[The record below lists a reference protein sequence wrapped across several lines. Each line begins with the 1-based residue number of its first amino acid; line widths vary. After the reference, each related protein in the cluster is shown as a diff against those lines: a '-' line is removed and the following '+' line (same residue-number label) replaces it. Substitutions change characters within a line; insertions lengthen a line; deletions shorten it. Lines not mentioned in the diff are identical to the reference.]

1 MADVVLSAKL
11 SDSELLK
18 SINDTLKTAEV
29 RFNDFTTKVNTQLNG
44 IGKGFGASLNQQ
56 IKGIESNL
64 ELLGSKVGSVG
75 GKSSITL
82 NVNNL
87 QSANQQIKDIANN
100 LERAALA
107 SEKVNKSFSSS
118 NINDAKRETIEQR
131 LSLELTKQALLL
143 ERQNKLKADLANLA
157 QRNASI
163 ESKGRVAMGGQSF
176 EGAMGMSAKS
186 IQERTEKIKALQIVQ
201 KNLSTSDANY
211 YSRLSSVNKE
221 IALLTSQNKQ
231 AISQGI
237 ELTKRNNTLAQ
248 SFENLG
254 RRVIFYA
261 GLGALTGFVKSIFT
275 IRSEYEMLERSMGAL
290 LGDFAKGSALFNQIQ
305 AQALKS
311 PFTVI
316 DLSSAAKQLVAYNF
330 AANEVAET
338 TKRIAD
344 ISSALGVPIER
355 LIYNIGQIK
364 AQGTLTARDARDFAN
379 AGFAIVPM
387 LAKLYTEQK
396 KLGDNVVTT
405 ADVYDMM
412 TKKMVS
418 YADVMSVI
426 DKQTS
431 EGGMFFDFQAKQAE
445 TLRGQLSNLQDAWN
459 LMLNQIGESNQSTL
473 SAPISLT
480 RELLANWKAIYNTIG
495 WLIGGYGLYKA
506 ATLARNVLIGQENAN
521 LAKSVVLNKAKMVS
535 DLEKARVT
543 RLLTTE
549 EVAFL
554 ANRNR
559 LTTADYAA
567 TLASRNLTKQQ
578 AAMLALMNYKNK
590 SMLAALVRTNTLT
603 AAEIRAALSTKGFA
617 LAAQILGL
625 SLKSLALAAWGVMKA
640 FAPFLA
646 ISAVIGVLYS
656 MKQKS
661 DDLKE
666 SLGNVNDQY
675 RELKKSLSD
684 ITVSFDLAIS
694 KKSAEGLGEAKTKME
709 ELVTFAK
716 ENFNVT
722 LKVDMSQLNANNIIA
737 EFNKIKSTIDDLSS
751 TSNLF
756 SLAGTK
762 TGLAN
767 ELKALGD
774 DTQAFYDVII
784 NNKNSVATALREHI
798 ENLKKID
805 GQQKAVNE
813 EQKVYN
819 SLAAPKK
826 ESESSLQY
834 LNRLIDAY
842 NKLGLLG
849 DNNKVFDQS
858 YDQLRKLGLEGEQT
872 FQTLNNL
879 WGNIKNSSKDSV
891 DAFKKQIDELSKSIN
906 LDQVPLDKRT
916 IILEAAINKF
926 ATDNNLNSFS
936 RETMLRFANER
947 YDVKISLSPLQ
958 SSFGETKVELQKW
971 AQDLQN
977 WADKNKIELGLTLNI
992 GTSQTEAAEEALKNY
1007 NEELDLLNVI
1017 KRKKEQGLSTQADV
1031 MVQQTVVNQKLE
1043 IARKAG
1049 SDLSSI
1055 VKKTNKSLDKA
1066 ESELSKTISSE
1077 IELIDKLASNY
1088 DKLTKAGIT
1097 GKDAIAMLGKEY
1109 GNTLKSIN
1117 SVLSKYGLKTFSIED
1132 FAGKDVSKVLDL
1144 LKAQRAALPRN
1155 GKLDVKKALDVEIE
1169 KIVVD
1174 AKVFDFT
1181 KLNKKL
1187 DSNLNDIQ
1195 ASFELGL
1202 EFQEDDI
1209 TANVLKNIF
1218 KVNEND
1224 LITNVNDLID
1234 KTQSAWNEYVTE
1246 YNKLNKENPIPSFD
1260 LLTTKESTFKSK
1272 TGLSEDSEAFKS
1284 FKDTSSFIQKAVK
1297 EDAIKTG
1304 KVIED
1309 LTYKLADNSGKILI
1323 EERKLQSIRLKIEQE
1338 TNEDKKRLLE
1348 LQYQDAQNS
1357 IDKLKEENLKLLPF
1371 YQSLF
1376 GNISNLGTKKLKA
1389 IYDESKKVIDSAKEI
1404 ADGKG
1409 RKKIELSAVGED
1421 GQIKKVTLSLE
1432 EYANLL
1438 EKIGDLGEKITES
1451 NPILAMIDAFK
1462 NGDIEKALQYLS
1474 GELSKLSDITN
1485 EVNTIFKDLGA
1496 DEATSEVLGDVA
1508 TSIEGVATA
1517 SKGIGQIMSGD
1528 ILGGVTNVIKGTWT
1542 AISTWLDNS
1551 DKKIQRQIEKSKK
1564 VVEDLADA
1572 YTLLE
1577 HTVEKAFGSAEIQ
1590 AQRALIA
1597 NKKLQKQELQRQLDL
1612 EKSRKAKNRDEDNI
1626 RSLEQ
1631 QIKVLD
1637 NELSDLSENI
1647 TTNLLGSS
1655 IKDAAE
1661 NFASTWLDAWRQ
1673 GEDAMQG
1680 LSDSFD
1686 DMINNM
1692 IVKSLASTLVAN
1704 RLTALYDMVNEYTK
1718 ADSEDKEGISAKEMA
1733 NLRALGGGITEG
1745 INKDLTML
1753 MEVLGIGKGSAA
1765 KSLSALQ
1772 QGIQGVT
1779 EQTAGAIEG
1788 YMNNVSGQVFLH
1800 SALLQQIID
1809 NSNVMLGTQSQI
1821 LLQMQ
1826 QGYQVQVA
1834 IQGILNGWSSNNGR
1848 SVRVEMIN

>member
-29 RFNDFTTKVNTQLNG
+29 RFNDFTNKVNTQLNG
-44 IGKGFGASLNQQ
+44 IGKGMGVSLNQQ
-56 IKGIESNL
+56 IDSIESRL
-64 ELLGSKVGSVG
+64 ALLGSKVGNV
-75 GKSSITL
+75 SSSSTITL
-82 NVNNL
+82 NIDNL
-87 QSANQQIKDIANN
+87 QSANQQIKDIATN

-107 SEKVNKSFSSS
+107 GEKVNKSFSTSS
-118 NINDAKRETIEQR
+118 VKDSKRETNEQR
-131 LSLELTKQALLL
+131 IALELTKQAELL
-143 ERQNKLKADLANLA
+143 ERQNLLKANLANLTQKTIA
-157 QRNASI
+157 A
-163 ESKGRVAMGGQSF
+163 ESKNRVSMGSQSF
-176 EGAMGMSAKS
+176 EGAMAMSTKS

-211 YSRLSSVNKE
+211 YSKLASVNKE
-221 IALLTSQNKQ
+221 MASLSAQNKQ
-231 AISQGI
+231 AISQGV
-237 ELTKRNNTLAQ
+237 ELVKKNNALAQ

-254 RRVIFYA
+254 RRVVFYA
-261 GLGALTGFVKSIFT
+261 SLGAFTGFVKQIYT
-275 IRSEYEMLERSMGAL
+275 IRGEYEMLERSMGAL
-290 LGDFAKGSALFNQIQ
+290 LGDFAKGTALFNQIQ
-305 AQALKS
+305 IQALKS
-311 PFTVI
+311 PFTVL

-330 AANEVAET
+330 AASEVAET
-338 TKRIAD
+338 TKRVAD

-364 AQGTLTARDARDFAN
+364 AQGALTARDARDFAN

-418 YADVMSVI
+418 YGDVMSVI

-445 TLRGQLSNLQDAWN
+445 TLRGQLSNLEDAWN
-459 LMLNQIGESNQSTL
+459 MMLNQIGESNQSALIT
-473 SAPISLT
+473 PISLT
-480 RELLANWKAIYNTIG
+480 RDLLANWKAISNTLG
-495 WLIGGYGLYKA
+495 WLIAGYGAYKA
-506 ATLARNVLIGQENAN
+506 ATLARNVLIGQENAY
-521 LAKSVVLNKAKMVS
+521 LVKSVTLNKAKVVS
-535 DLEKARVT
+535 DLERARIS
-543 RLLTTE
+543 RQLTTE
-549 EVAFL
+549 EVAVL

-559 LTTADYAA
+559 LTIADYAA
-567 TLASRNLTKQQ
+567 TLASKNLTKSQ
-578 AAMLALMNYKNK
+578 ATMLALINYKNK
-590 SMLAALVRTNTLT
+590 TMLAALVRTNTLT

-646 ISAVIGVLYS
+646 ISAIIGVLSS

-666 SLGNVNDQY
+666 SIKDLNAQAQ
-675 RELKKSLSD
+675 ELRKSLSE
-684 ITVSFDLAIS
+684 ISVGFNEAIS
-694 KKSAEGLGEAKTKME
+694 KNNGLVDAKTKLDELAQFVKDTFNIDLRVDTSKLNKDEVIQEFIKLKE
-709 ELVTFAK
+709 ETERIISTTNVFSASAATEGVTKYF
-716 ENFNVT
+716 EDLGNSTQEFYDIV
-722 LKVDMSQLNANNIIA
+722 NANRSSITDSLDAYIKKLKDAKAEQSQIDKVEEIRKAFIAPKRADESYATYLENITKSILQVRKYLN
-737 EFNKIKSTIDDLSS
+737 EGDIKNLDIFPSLDESFQKYLKIGGDAVIKYQQFLEE
-751 TSNLF
+751 TSKKINL
-756 SLAGTK
+756 
-762 TGLAN
+762 
-767 ELKALGD
+767 
-774 DTQAFYDVII
+774 
-784 NNKNSVATALREHI
+784 KNLTALE
-798 ENLKKID
+798 
-805 GQQKAVNE
+805 
-813 EQKVYN
+813 
-819 SLAAPKK
+819 
-826 ESESSLQY
+826 
-834 LNRLIDAY
+834 
-842 NKLGLLG
+842 
-849 DNNKVFDQS
+849 
-858 YDQLRKLGLEGEQT
+858 
-872 FQTLNNL
+872 FQ
-879 WGNIKNSSKDSV
+879 GV
-891 DAFKKQIDELSKSIN
+891 
-906 LDQVPLDKRT
+906 
-916 IILEAAINKF
+916 INKYK
-926 ATDNNLNSFS
+926 TDNNLSDATRDFIITWTNKKFKLDIPVTPLDSSLVKTEKEVRGWVLKLQEWAKKNPVDLRLTFNQGTT
-936 RETMLRFANER
+936 ET
-947 YDVKISLSPLQ
+947 DV
-958 SSFGETKVELQKW
+958 
-971 AQDLQN
+971 
-977 WADKNKIELGLTLNI
+977 
-992 GTSQTEAAEEALKNY
+992 AEEALKNY
-1007 NEELDLLNVI
+1007 KDAIERLEVL
-1017 KRKKEQGLSTQADV
+1017 KRKQAVGMASPLDVSLQEKEAADRLKV
-1031 MVQQTVVNQKLE
+1031 AKM
-1043 IARKAG
+1043 AG
-1049 SDLSSI
+1049 ADLSSV
-1055 VKKTNKSLDKA
+1055 VKQATKEQSKLAKA
-1066 ESELSKTISSE
+1066 ISDE
-1077 IELIDKLASNY
+1077 ISLIDKLSSNF
-1088 DKLTKAGIT
+1088 DKLTKAGMSN
-1097 GKDAIAMLGKEY
+1097 KDAIKLLGKEY
-1109 GNTLKSIN
+1109 GNTIESIN
-1117 SVLSKYGLKTFSIED
+1117 RVLKANELKELTID
-1132 FAGKDVSKVLDL
+1132 AFAGKDVSQVLEL
-1144 LKAQRAALPRN
+1144 LKTQRSMLP
-1155 GKLDVKKALDVEIE
+1155 KSAKADAIKTLDVEIE
-1169 KIVVD
+1169 KIQVD

-1181 KLNKKL
+1181 NLNKKL
-1187 DSNLNDIQ
+1187 ESSLNDIQ

-1272 TGLSEDSEAFKS
+1272 TGLSEDSEAFKN

-1304 KVIED
+1304 KAIED

-1371 YQSLF
+1371 YQNLF

-1451 NPILAMIDAFK
+1451 NPILAMIDAFN

-1517 SKGIGQIMSGD
+1517 SKGVGQIMSGD

-1564 VVEDLADA
+1564 VVEDLANA

-1577 HTVEKAFGSAEIQ
+1577 HAVEKALGSAEIQ

-1612 EKSRKAKNRDEDNI
+1612 EKSRKAKNRDEERI

-1631 QIKVLD
+1631 EIKVLD
-1637 NELSDLSENI
+1637 NDIEDLSENI
-1647 TTNLLGSS
+1647 TTNLLGSN

-1661 NFASTWLDAWRQ
+1661 SFASTWIEAWKQ
-1673 GEDAMQG
+1673 GEDAMEG
-1680 LSDSFD
+1680 ISESFD
-1686 DMINNM
+1686 DMIDNM
-1692 IVKSLASTLVAN
+1692 IVKSVAAALVAK
-1704 RLTALYDMVNEYTK
+1704 RLAPLYELLDKYTK
-1718 ADSEDKEGISAKEMA
+1718 ADSEGGEGLSEKEIKD
-1733 NLRALGGGITEG
+1733 LRGMGNNIVEG
-1745 INKDLTML
+1745 INSDLTTL
-1753 MEVLGIGKGSAA
+1753 MDVLGIGKNSAA
-1765 KSLSALQ
+1765 KSLSSVQ

-1800 SALLQQIID
+1800 STLLQQIID